1 MDNVVFLI
9 VMLAAILHASWNG
22 MVKKHSDKVVAVAG
36 IIFGHVPFSI
46 IAIIILPAPTPESIP
61 YIIVSI
67 FIHQG
72 YQWFLLSSY
81 QIGDLTKVYPIAR
94 GTGPLVATLVSILFL
109 GLILDIITILAIL
122 IICVGI
128 IILGVF
134 DKAKKNFTVIK
145 YSLLTGLFIGSYSLV
160 DGHGARLSQ
169 SAISFVSWSFLINA
183 IIFPFALR
191 LRNEKNVLQRVYT
204 EGKQIFLIGI
214 LFSYASYVLVVW
226 AFTKAPIPV
235 VTSLRETSIL
245 FSIIIGYFFLK
256 EKITPVKIFSII
268 LILAGV
274 IGLKLF

>member
-1 MDNVVFLI
+1 
-9 VMLAAILHASWNG
+9 MLAAILHASWNG

-235 VTSLRETSIL
+235 VTSLRETSIFFTL
-245 FSIIIGYFFLK
+245 LIGYFFLK
-256 EKITPVKIFSII
+256 EKITPIKIFSILMI
-268 LILAGV
+268 LSGV
-274 IGLKLF
+274 VALKLL